1 MRIVEDTFEARILSA
16 DTYAVWRLS
25 EKDQG
30 RTLSVLPL
38 QEETVITETGM
49 KWDLTSRA
57 LPLLSD
63 EGISNVVQTDTAQI
77 HCEKGKAL
85 VVLLAKES

>member
-1 MRIVEDTFEARILSA
+1 MEDTFEARILLA
-16 DTYAVWRLS
+16 DTYAAWRLS
-25 EKDQG
+25 EKDRG
-30 RTLSVLPL
+30 KTLSVLPL

-49 KWDLTSRA
+49 QWDLASRT

-63 EGISNVVQTDTAQI
+63 EGISNVVQTDAAQI